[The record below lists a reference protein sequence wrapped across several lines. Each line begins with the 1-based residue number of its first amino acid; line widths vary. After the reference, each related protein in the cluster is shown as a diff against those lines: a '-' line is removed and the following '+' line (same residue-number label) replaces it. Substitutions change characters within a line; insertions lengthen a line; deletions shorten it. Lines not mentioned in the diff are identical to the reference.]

1 MMTFKVDL
9 RKSVRSL
16 MLFGLLA
23 VEAALCTAN
32 SADMS
37 QQPGSGKAVA
47 PDQPDI
53 SGVWVVTN
61 FTPKGVT
68 LDGKE
73 PPLLPWARDV
83 YHKRLDL
90 AERKGLPFNDTEVYC
105 VSGGMPRMMMGAAY
119 PVQILQTAGQVTIL
133 FELIRNVRY
142 IHLTDKHPDPADI
155 DPSYN
160 GDSIGRWEG
169 DTLIVDTIGLTDRS
183 TVDKY
188 GIPHTDALHVVERI
202 RRTDENT
209 FEDLMTI
216 EDPKT
221 FTAPWQY
228 RAVYK
233 RAPAGTRLAE
243 YMCENN
249 RNLPDEKGQVTFKEK

>member
-1 MMTFKVDL
+1 MMAFKAKFSKL
-9 RKSVRSL
+9 VRGL
-16 MLFGLLA
+16 MLLGLLA
-23 VEAALCTAN
+23 VEAVLCPVNAAETPQQSGWAKATTA
-32 SADMS
+32 
-37 QQPGSGKAVA
+37 G
-47 PDQPDI
+47 QPDI

-68 LDGKE
+68 LEGKE
-73 PPLLPWARDV
+73 PPLQSWARDI

-90 AERKGLPFNDTEVYC
+90 AQHKGLPFTDTEVSC
-105 VSGGMPRMMMGAAY
+105 LSAGMPRMMMGAAY

-142 IHLTDKHPDPADI
+142 IFLTDKHPDPADI
-155 DPSYN
+155 DPSFN

-169 DTLIVDTIGLTDRS
+169 DTLIVDTIGLTDRT

-188 GIPHTDALHVVERI
+188 GIPHTDALHVLERI
-202 RRTDENT
+202 HRTGKDT
-209 FEDLMTI
+209 LEDLMTI

-228 RAVYK
+228 RAIYK
-233 RAPAGTRLAE
+233 RASPGTRIGE

-249 RNLPDEKGQVTFKEK
+249 RNLPDQNGNITFRDK